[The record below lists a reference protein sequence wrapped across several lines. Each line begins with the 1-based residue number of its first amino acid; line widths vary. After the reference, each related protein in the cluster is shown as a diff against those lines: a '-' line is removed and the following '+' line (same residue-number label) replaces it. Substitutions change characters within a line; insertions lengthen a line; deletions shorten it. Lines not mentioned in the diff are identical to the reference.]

1 MSPEDFV
8 ARVHDDDIA
17 AVTAALA
24 ADPSL
29 VAVRDCYHGST
40 PLHFAAHRGHTR
52 CVEALLAAGADIHAR
67 ERVSGTTALHW
78 SAEAG
83 VVDVTRILL
92 SAGADLEARDEW
104 FDLTPLGWSSVVR
117 WAPERHR
124 DRPATAALLLAG
136 GARHD
141 IFTATACDLP
151 ELVRSLVA
159 ADATQLT
166 RRLGFVGDEQTPLH
180 LAVSLR
186 RPAIVRLLI
195 ELGADLAALTADG
208 ASALALAADEPD
220 LAGLLRSLGASDD
233 ASSYLVSR
241 DLSALGALLDRAPV
255 SQQLFFAARHNHA
268 DALALLLR
276 RADPHA
282 RARRLVG
289 ETPESIAP
297 LHLAAQYGHTA
308 ALAALLDA
316 GADIRGGAEPGVPT
330 PLHVAARNGH
340 REATRLLVDR
350 GADLHDRDRHHH
362 ATPRGWAEWG
372 GHREIADILRT
383 YA

>member
-29 VAVRDCYHGST
+29 AAVRDCYHGST

-52 CVEALLAAGADIHAR
+52 CVEALLAAGADVHAR

-104 FDLTPLGWSSVVR
+104 FGLT
-117 WAPERHR
+117 
-124 DRPATAALLLAG
+124 
-136 GARHD
+136 
-141 IFTATACDLP
+141 
-151 ELVRSLVA
+151 
-159 ADATQLT
+159 
-166 RRLGFVGDEQTPLH
+166 
-180 LAVSLR
+180 
-186 RPAIVRLLI
+186 
-195 ELGADLAALTADG
+195 
-208 ASALALAADEPD
+208 
-220 LAGLLRSLGASDD
+220 
-233 ASSYLVSR
+233 
-241 DLSALGALLDRAPV
+241 
-255 SQQLFFAARHNHA
+255 
-268 DALALLLR
+268 
-276 RADPHA
+276 
-282 RARRLVG
+282 
-289 ETPESIAP
+289 
-297 LHLAAQYGHTA
+297 
-308 ALAALLDA
+308 LAALLDA

-330 PLHVAARNGH
+330 PLHLAAGNGH

-362 ATPRGWAEWG
+362 ATPHGWAEWG
-372 GHREIADILRT
+372 GHREIADVLRT